1 MAKIIPSTESTVN
14 TLMPNVKFALGPL
27 IIKKKIT
34 LIITVNIDKNPN
46 ILFVL
51 LFKIE
56 PSIPL
61 VIFQQSSAIGK
72 RLKLSPAFP
81 LLHTERASFPAFRVP
96 SNVIYW
102 IISSMLLHAW
112 NSLDSFKPTFITK
125 TIDFFY
131 HRSCKLKHFYEF
143 MNHPLILHM
152 NQSVYVFM
160 ENAKIFKLVASSK
173 A

>member
-1 MAKIIPSTESTVN
+1 MAQFFNIGRSPYSRIAPDSGTIFYGSLIPTASNRKYAKTNTAPFRTIPVITNHSFLDTMAKIIPSTESTVN

-61 VIFQQSSAIGK
+61 VIFQQSGPFVALIFYKIVS
-72 RLKLSPAFP
+72 
-81 LLHTERASFPAFRVP
+81 SFPIP
-96 SNVIYW
+96 HCN
-102 IISSMLLHAW
+102 
-112 NSLDSFKPTFITK
+112 N
-125 TIDFFY
+125 
-131 HRSCKLKHFYEF
+131 
-143 MNHPLILHM
+143 
-152 NQSVYVFM
+152 
-160 ENAKIFKLVASSK
+160 
-173 A
+173 

>member
-46 ILFVL
+46 ILFFL

-61 VIFQQSSAIGK
+61 VIFQQSGPILEHHYAIIAPV
-72 RLKLSPAFP
+72 S
-81 LLHTERASFPAFRVP
+81 
-96 SNVIYW
+96 I
-102 IISSMLLHAW
+102 IISTILISTLV
-112 NSLDSFKPTFITK
+112 SDIYTFQV
-125 TIDFFY
+125 
-131 HRSCKLKHFYEF
+131 H
-143 MNHPLILHM
+143 
-152 NQSVYVFM
+152 
-160 ENAKIFKLVASSK
+160 
-173 A
+173 